1 MKDDTAE
8 FKPTGRHVR
17 RGHLRGIAGA
27 LVPRGRL
34 ARIVSW
40 VLVWIV
46 ALLGAGALALYGLIA
61 TGLVSANL
69 ATPYIERAIED
80 RIGGQYDVIIASTSV
95 ETMTHGATAVV
106 VHDIRVEAPNGE
118 VIAAAPSAE
127 VELDGSLLSLSPKV
141 RRVDLVGAEM
151 TVKIAASGIVAVAT
165 GKGAKPLTAGPL
177 PASGTGAAGAGAQ
190 PAAADLA
197 RGDVPA
203 ARDGSVDPLMLRSLA
218 ALINDMERGGFDGG
232 TLQDV
237 GLKDGTLRV
246 ENESSGKVYVFQHI
260 SIRLT
265 QAEQGGRILT
275 FTFQGPSG
283 PATLTATIGPERER
297 ARDLRLEVRD
307 VATKDIVGAFTQDW
321 RRFYMDL
328 PLTARMDARIGVD
341 GRVLSASAR
350 VDLGAGQ
357 IGNGEDAL
365 ERFTLDFIRVGLTL
379 DPARR
384 VIVVRPLEAAKNQN
398 KVFLQGEIN
407 VPARAS
413 EDWTYQLRQQEV
425 VLAGPEMPDPAVVVE
440 QVNVTGRYIPVAKRV
455 TFENGQLQSAV
466 GSLSFTGAAEFGID
480 VPAIRLDATGSRMP
494 ASTVRRFWPVSIAP
508 PARDYVLQN
517 VTGGTVDGVKL
528 AVNMPIDLIGQ
539 KQVPLPEDAVR
550 MELSGSGFQ
559 ILALKGLPPI
569 RDARLVVSV
578 TGRSVRADMPEAVV
592 VTPQNRKL
600 SMSEG
605 TFFMGDYFPR
615 EPKAQIQVKINGPAD
630 AGIELLGMEALKGP
644 TGTAYDPSTTRGK
657 LSALVQIHIHFRQV
671 QDPSDTTYSVEAT
684 LSDFGVDAIFGDHRL
699 EGATVAAFATPAGIL
714 LRGDG
719 KIAGAPMSF
728 EYEKK
733 KDVADANVKV
743 NATLD
748 DTARGKLGLNLPA
761 VIGPVLVKLTGTTD
775 NVITRANI
783 ELDLTA
789 ARIVDLVP
797 GLTKPPGKPLKAR
810 FASTDAGKTV
820 RINDL
825 TLEGSGTLV
834 RGWIEIADNGDIL
847 GANFPT
853 FQLGDGDK
861 ASLSANRSGD
871 ILKVRISG
879 EVIDARGIMKSLV
892 GTGNTP
898 APKNSPKARNQDVDV
913 DATVG
918 AITGNNGEV
927 LRQFNLSVGRRGTE
941 LRSFAMTARAG
952 REGTVSG
959 DIRPVNGRN
968 ALMMTTS
975 DAGAVFRFLDIYS
988 KIDGGELWVVT
999 DPPRGGDA
1007 PQEGSINLRDFV
1019 VRGEPGLDIL
1029 ASAARDSS
1037 GRAEPGTAAFQ
1048 KAQAKF
1054 TRTPGSITVRDGAIF
1069 GPVAGA
1075 TVDGTVDF
1083 AAERVAMRGTY
1094 VPAYGLNNLFAKIPI
1109 IGMLLTGGP
1118 NEGLL
1123 GVTFEIVGP
1132 MSGPRLTVN
1141 PLSAVAPGFLR
1152 KMFEFRDTTVA
1163 PPPPRQ

>member
-8 FKPTGRHVR
+8 FKPAARHVR
-17 RGHLRGIAGA
+17 RAHLRGIAGA
-27 LVPRGRL
+27 FVPRGRF
-34 ARIVSW
+34 ARFVMWLLVS
-40 VLVWIV
+40 LVAI
-46 ALLGAGALALYGLIA
+46 LGTGALGLYALIA
-61 TGLVSANL
+61 SGVVTANL
-69 ATPYIERAIED
+69 ATPYIERAIEE
-80 RIGGQYDVIIASTSV
+80 RLGGKYDVIIGSTAV
-95 ETMTHGATAVV
+95 ETMNHGATAIV
-106 VHDIRVEAPNGE
+106 VHDIKVKGPSGE
-118 VIAAAPSAE
+118 LVAAAPSAE

-151 TVKIAASGIVAVAT
+151 TVKIAASGIVAVAA
-165 GKGAKPLTAGPL
+165 GKGATPIAATAGAPAAPQSAAAA
-177 PASGTGAAGAGAQ
+177 PASFPASAPGQ
-190 PAAADLA
+190 PAPTGTDTT
-197 RGDVPA
+197 G
-203 ARDGSVDPLMLRSLA
+203 VDPLMLR
-218 ALINDMERGGFDGG
+218 ALGALLNDLERGGFDGG
-232 TLQDV
+232 ALQDV

-260 SIRLT
+260 SIRLMH
-265 QAEQGGRILT
+265 AGGGRIFT

-283 PATLTATIGPERER
+283 PATVTASVGPEMNR
-297 ARDLRLEVRD
+297 ARDLRLEVHD
-307 VATKDIVGAFTQDW
+307 IATKDLVSAFSQDW
-321 RRFYMDL
+321 RRFYLDM
-328 PLTARMDARIGVD
+328 PLSAEVNARLGVD
-341 GRVLSASAR
+341 GQVISANAR
-350 VDLGAGQ
+350 VSLDAGQ
-357 IGNGEDAL
+357 IGNGEDPL
-365 ERFTLDFIRVGLTL
+365 ERFTLDYIRLGLTL

-384 VIVVRPLEAAKNQN
+384 IITISPLEAAKNQN
-398 KVFLQGEIN
+398 KVSLLGEIN
-407 VPARAS
+407 VPPLAGQ
-413 EDWTYQLRQQEV
+413 DWPYQLRQQQV
-425 VLAGPEMPDPAVVVE
+425 VLAGPEMADPPVVVE
-440 QVNVTGRYIPVAKRV
+440 QVSITGRIIPPAKRL
-455 TFENGQLQSAV
+455 TFENGRLFSQV
-466 GSLSFTGAAEFGID
+466 GSLVFSGSAEFGIE
-480 VPAIRLDATGSRMP
+480 VPAILLKATGSRMP

-528 AVNMPIDLIGQ
+528 NVNMPFDLIGQ
-539 KQVPLPEDAVR
+539 KQVPLPEDAVH

-559 ILALKGLPPI
+559 LMAMKGLPPI
-569 RDARLVVSV
+569 RDAKLSVVV
-578 TGRSVRADMPEAVV
+578 TGRSVRADMPEAVI
-592 VTPQNRKL
+592 VTPQNRRL
-600 SMSEG
+600 FMADG
-605 TFFMGDYFPR
+605 TFFMPDYFPR

-630 AGIELLGMEALKGP
+630 AGIELLGLDALKGP

-657 LSALVQIHIHFRQV
+657 VSALVQIHIHFRQV
-671 QDPSDTTYSVEAT
+671 QDPADTTYSVEASLT
-684 LSDFGVDAIFGDHRL
+684 DFGVDAIFGDHRL
-699 EGATVAAFATPAGIL
+699 EGATVSAFATPAGIL

-733 KDVADANVKV
+733 KDVADAFVRV

-748 DTARGKLGLNLPA
+748 DASRAKLGVNLPA
-761 VIGPVLVKLTGTTD
+761 VIGPTPVKVVGTTD
-775 NVITRANI
+775 NVVTRANI

-789 ARIVDLVP
+789 ARITDLVP
-797 GLTKPPGKPLKAR
+797 GLTKLPGKPLKAR

-834 RGWIEIADNGDIL
+834 RGSIEISDNGDIL
-847 GANFPT
+847 NANFPT
-853 FQLGDGDK
+853 FQLSDGDK
-861 ASLSANRSGD
+861 ASLTATRSGD
-871 ILKVRISG
+871 VLKVKING

-892 GTGNTP
+892 GAGTP

-918 AITGNNGEV
+918 AISGNNGEV
-927 LRQFNLSVGRRGTE
+927 LRQFNLSVGRRGTD
-941 LRSFAMTARAG
+941 LRSFALTARAG

-959 DIRPVNGRN
+959 DIRPVNGRS

-975 DAGAVFRFLDIYS
+975 DAGAVLRFLDIYS
-988 KIDGGELWVVT
+988 KIDGGELWVIT

-1019 VRGEPGLDIL
+1019 VRGESGLEIL

-1075 TVDGTVDF
+1075 TMDGTVDF
-1083 AAERVAMRGTY
+1083 AAERIGIRGTY
-1094 VPAYGLNNLFAKIPI
+1094 VPAYGLNNLFSKIPI

-1132 MSGPRLTVN
+1132 LSGPRLTVN

-1163 PPPPRQ
+1163 PPPRQ

>member
-8 FKPTGRHVR
+8 FKRPARHVR

-27 LVPRGRL
+27 LVPRGRF
-34 ARIVSW
+34 ARFVTWSLVS
-40 VLVWIV
+40 LVAI
-46 ALLGAGALALYGLIA
+46 LGTGALALYALIA
-61 TGLVSANL
+61 TGLVTANL

-80 RIGGQYDVIIASTSV
+80 RLGGKYDVIIASTSV
-95 ETMTHGATAVV
+95 ETMSHGATAVV
-106 VHDIRVEAPNGE
+106 VHDIRVEGPGGE
-118 VIAAAPSAE
+118 LVAAAPSAE

-151 TVKIAASGIVAVAT
+151 TVKIAASGIVAVAA
-165 GKGAKPLTAGPL
+165 GKGATPI
-177 PASGTGAAGAGAQ
+177 AAGTVPSSPP
-190 PAAADLA
+190 PAASATQPRADGTA
-197 RGDVPA
+197 PDSG
-203 ARDGSVDPLMLRSLA
+203 GIDPLMLRAFA
-218 ALINDMERGGFDGG
+218 ALLNDLERGGFDGG
-232 TLQDV
+232 ALQDV

-246 ENESSGKVYVFQHI
+246 ENESSGKVYVFQRI
-260 SIRLT
+260 SVRLT
-265 QAEQGGRILT
+265 AGAQGGRVLD

-283 PATLTATIGPERER
+283 PAHLVATIGPEVER
-297 ARDLRLEVRD
+297 ARDLKVEVRD
-307 VATKDIVGAFTQDW
+307 VATKDLVNAFTQDW
-321 RRFYMDL
+321 RRFYMDM
-328 PLTARMDARIGVD
+328 PLSAEMNARLGVD

-350 VDLGAGQ
+350 LNLGAGQ
-357 IGNGEDAL
+357 IGNGEDPL
-365 ERFTLDFIRVGLTL
+365 ERFTLDYLRVGLTL

-384 VIVVRPLEAAKNQN
+384 IITISPLEAVKNQN
-398 KVFLQGEIN
+398 KVSLLGEIN
-407 VPARAS
+407 VPALAAQ
-413 EDWTYQLRQQEV
+413 DWTYQLRQQQV
-425 VLAGPEMPDPAVVVE
+425 VLAGPEMPDPPVVVE
-440 QVNVTGRYIPVAKRV
+440 QVNVTGRFIPAVKRL
-455 TFENGQLQSAV
+455 TFEKGRLWGPA
-466 GSLSFTGAAEFGID
+466 GSLDFSGSAEFGID
-480 VPAIRLDATGSRMP
+480 VPAIRLNATAPKLP

-528 AVNMPIDLIGQ
+528 SVNMPIDLIGQ
-539 KQVPLPEDAVR
+539 KQVPLPEDAVHL
-550 MELSGSGFQ
+550 ELSGTGFQ
-559 ILALKGLPPI
+559 IMALKGLPPI
-569 RDARLVVSV
+569 RDAKLSVVV

-592 VTPQNRKL
+592 ITPQNRRL
-600 SMSEG
+600 SMADG
-605 TFFMGDYFPR
+605 TFFMPDYFPR

-671 QDPSDTTYSVEAT
+671 QDPADTTYSVEAT

-733 KDVADANVKV
+733 KDVADAFVRV

-748 DTARGKLGLNLPA
+748 DASRAKLGINLPA
-761 VIGPVLVKLTGTTD
+761 VIGPTPVRVVGTTD
-775 NVITRANI
+775 NVVTRANI

-789 ARIVDLVP
+789 ARIADLVP

-825 TLEGSGTLV
+825 ILEGSGTLV
-834 RGWIEIADNGDIL
+834 RGSIEIADTGDIL
-847 GANFPT
+847 NANFPT
-853 FQLGDGDK
+853 FQLNDGDK
-861 ASLSANRSGD
+861 ASLTASRSGD
-871 ILKVRISG
+871 ILKVKING

-892 GTGNTP
+892 GSSGTA

-913 DATVG
+913 DASVG

-941 LRSFAMTARAG
+941 LRSFALTARAG

-959 DIRPVNGRN
+959 DIRPVSGKN
-968 ALMMTTS
+968 ALMLTTS
-975 DAGAVFRFLDIYS
+975 DAGAVLRFLDIYS

-1019 VRGEPGLDIL
+1019 VRGESGLEIL

-1037 GRAEPGTAAFQ
+1037 GRSEPGTAAFQ
-1048 KAQAKF
+1048 KAQARF
-1054 TRTPGSITVRDGAIF
+1054 TRTPGAITVRDGAIF

-1075 TVDGTVDF
+1075 TMDGTVDF
-1083 AAERVAMRGTY
+1083 AGERIAIRGTY
-1094 VPAYGLNNLFAKIPI
+1094 VPAYGLNNMFSKIPI

-1132 MSGPRLTVN
+1132 LSGPRLTVN

-1163 PPPPRQ
+1163 PPPR